1 MKKVVNPEYL
11 TCPIRQVI
19 SRFGDKWS
27 LLVLYALD
35 KSDRGVMRFNE
46 LHAHMS
52 DCSQKMLSKTLK
64 ELHVSHL
71 VDRKVYPEVP
81 PRVEYRLTD
90 VGKSLIPAIDPLIGW
105 AKEYFDEVVKP

>member
-1 MKKVVNPEYL
+1 MKKEANPEYL

-27 LLVLYALD
+27 MLVLYTLGR
-35 KSDRGVMRFNE
+35 SQTGVMRFNE
-46 LHAHMS
+46 LQAHMS

-64 ELHVSHL
+64 DLQASHL
-71 VDRKVYPEVP
+71 VGRKVYAEMP

-90 VGKSLIPAIDPLIGW
+90 VGQSLIPTLDQLIGW
-105 AKEYFDEVVKP
+105 AKTHFDEVARP

>member
-1 MKKVVNPEYL
+1 MKKETIPEYL

-27 LLVLYALD
+27 LLVLYTLD
-35 KSDRGVMRFNE
+35 RSQTGVMRFNE

-64 ELHVSHL
+64 DLQASHL
-71 VDRKVYPEVP
+71 VGRKVYAEVP

-90 VGKSLIPAIDPLIGW
+90 VGQSLIPTLDQLIGW
-105 AKEYFDEVVKP
+105 AKTHFDEVVRP

>member
-1 MKKVVNPEYL
+1 MKKEANPEYL

-27 LLVLYALD
+27 MLVLYTLD
-35 KSDRGVMRFNE
+35 RSQTGVMRFNE

-64 ELHVSHL
+64 DLQASHL
-71 VDRKVYPEVP
+71 VGRKVYAEVP

-90 VGKSLIPAIDPLIGW
+90 VGQSLIPTLDQLIGW
-105 AKEYFDEVVKP
+105 AKTHFDEVTRP

>member
-1 MKKVVNPEYL
+1 MKKEAIPEYL

-27 LLVLYALD
+27 LLVLYTLD
-35 KSDRGVMRFNE
+35 RSQTGVMRFNE

-64 ELHVSHL
+64 DLQASHL
-71 VDRKVYPEVP
+71 VGRKVYAEVP
-81 PRVEYRLTD
+81 PRVEYTLTET
-90 VGKSLIPAIDPLIGW
+90 GYSLKPILDAMW
-105 AKEYFDEVVKP
+105 AWGADYKAKNG